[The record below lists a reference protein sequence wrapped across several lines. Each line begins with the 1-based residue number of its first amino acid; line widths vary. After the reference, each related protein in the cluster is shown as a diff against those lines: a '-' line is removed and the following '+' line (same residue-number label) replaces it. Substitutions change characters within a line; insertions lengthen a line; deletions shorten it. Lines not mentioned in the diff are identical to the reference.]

1 MDFLERITLKEIYS
15 REIKQELQ
23 SMINEISRVL
33 LVIDFAAKKSDEVIF
48 SLLSITEMG
57 KSG

>member
-1 MDFLERITLKEIYS
+1 MDFLERLTLREIYS

-23 SMINEISRVL
+23 ARISEICRVL
-33 LVIDFAAKKSDEVIF
+33 FIIDFAAEKSDEVIF